1 MWYKI
6 RELYS
11 KGFNKTQIAFQLGL
25 HKKYGAPVLENG
37 RGHIDCKI
45 AASQAISPHT

>member
-6 RELYS
+6 RELYL
-11 KGFNKTQIAFQLGL
+11 KGFNKSQIAFQLGP
-25 HKKYGAPVLENG
+25 KYGAPVLENG